1 MKLINEVS
9 IWENGSQ
16 KKATIL
22 NAYVVN
28 LILNQSATFYYN
40 LSAQNVDGAVSET
53 LSQGNLSMTGDD
65 YAQWI
70 IDNDAW
76 DYIAKSLNL
85 VITGD
90 YVAPVAEIASI
101 EEAPVIEES
110 IAEAPIIIADAPIIV
125 EPTPK
130 V

>member
-9 IWENGSQ
+9 IWDNGVN

-28 LILNQSATFYYN
+28 LILNESATFYYG
-40 LSAQNVDGAVSET
+40 LSAQNEDGLIGET
-53 LSQGNLSMTGDD
+53 LTQGNLSMTGED

-76 DYIAKSLNL
+76 LYIAKSLNL

-90 YVAPVAEIASI
+90 YVAP
-101 EEAPVIEES
+101 
-110 IAEAPIIIADAPIIV
+110 IAETS
-125 EPTPK
+125 TPEA
-130 V
+130 

>member
-9 IWENGSQ
+9 IWDNGVN

-28 LILNQSATFYYN
+28 LILNDSATFYYS
-40 LSAQNVDGAVSET
+40 LSAQNENGSIGET
-53 LSQGNLSMTGDD
+53 LTQGNLSMTGQD
-65 YAQWI
+65 YEDWV

-90 YVAPVAEIASI
+90 YVAP
-101 EEAPVIEES
+101 
-110 IAEAPIIIADAPIIV
+110 IAETSATEA
-125 EPTPK
+125 
-130 V
+130 

>member
-90 YVAPVAEIASI
+90 YVAPVAEIAPI

>member
-9 IWENGSQ
+9 IWDNGVN

-28 LILNQSATFYYN
+28 LILNESATFYYG
-40 LSAQNVDGAVSET
+40 LSAQNEDSSIGET
-53 LSQGNLSMTGDD
+53 LTQGNLSMTGED
-65 YAQWI
+65 YTQWI

-85 VITGD
+85 VVIGD
-90 YVAPVAEIASI
+90 YI
-101 EEAPVIEES
+101 APVIQNTELS
-110 IAEAPIIIADAPIIV
+110 
-125 EPTPK
+125 
-130 V
+130 

>member
-9 IWENGSQ
+9 IWDNGVN

-28 LILNQSATFYYN
+28 LILNESATFYYG
-40 LSAQNVDGAVSET
+40 LSAQNEDGLIGET
-53 LSQGNLSMTGDD
+53 LTQGNLSMSGDD
-65 YAQWI
+65 YKDWLV
-70 IDNDAW
+70 DNDAW

-90 YVAPVAEIASI
+90 YI
-101 EEAPVIEES
+101 APVIQNTELS
-110 IAEAPIIIADAPIIV
+110 
-125 EPTPK
+125 
-130 V
+130 

>member
-1 MKLINEVS
+1 MKLIEEVS
-9 IWENGSQ
+9 IWDNGVN

-28 LILNQSATFYYN
+28 LILNESATFYYG
-40 LSAQNVDGAVSET
+40 LSAQNEDGSIGET
-53 LSQGNLSMTGDD
+53 LTQGNLSMTGED

-76 DYIAKSLNL
+76 DYISKSLNL

-90 YVAPVAEIASI
+90 YI
-101 EEAPVIEES
+101 APVIQNTELS
-110 IAEAPIIIADAPIIV
+110 
-125 EPTPK
+125 
-130 V
+130 